1 MSKLTNI
8 LKIRDKVKKKS
19 RQKMNV
25 LNVYSR
31 KKMHIYF
38 PNEWPGIKSQ
48 LSQKKKIDCQD
59 LF

>member
-48 LSQKKKIDCQD
+48 LSQKKK
-59 LF
+59 